1 MSVSEKDYVG
11 LTYRALSQAERD
23 MLQEIKERG
32 QAFIAFL
39 DGLGESH
46 ATEIARV
53 RAEEAVMWAV
63 KHVTGRRE

>member
-39 DGLGESH
+39 DGLGESN